1 MSRDPR
7 YQRLLNSR
15 RWWEVKRIVWQRA
28 GGLCEE
34 CRAQGYVVPGVDC
47 HHIRPVETATSPQE
61 MERLAY
67 DPQNIRLLCIPCHI
81 KAHQAMRSH
90 TTAELK
96 ANRQRRL
103 DRWADQM
110 QQRFGAPKAKSDS
123 DSHEASQTDQ
133 C

>member
-28 GGLCEE
+28 GGLCED

-47 HHIRPVETATSPQE
+47 HHIVPVESATSPQA

-67 DPQNIRLLCIPCHI
+67 DPNNCRLLCIPCHI
-81 KAHQAMRSH
+81 KAHKEMRSH
-90 TTAELK
+90 DTAELK

-110 QQRFGAPKAKSDS
+110 QQRFGQQKNDNELNELNECAK
-123 DSHEASQTDQ
+123 
-133 C
+133 

>member
-47 HHIRPVETATSPQE
+47 HHIVPVESVTSPQA

-81 KAHQAMRSH
+81 KTHKEMRSH
-90 TTAELK
+90 DTATIKERRTL
-96 ANRQRRL
+96 RL
-103 DRWADQM
+103 DRWAEQM
-110 QQRFGAPKAKSDS
+110 QQRFTKQPQDH
-123 DSHEASQTDQ
+123 DHNDQ
-133 C
+133 